1 MTDAPIAEKREHVI
15 TQHGETRSDPYHWM
29 RDDNWQDVLRDPTVL
44 RDDVRAH
51 LTAEVAYH
59 DEKTKHLGPLRDTL
73 FAEMRGRIKE
83 NDSSVPMRDGP
94 YEYYARFREGGQY
107 PLFCRRT
114 DENAEEHLYF
124 DGDKEGEGKDFF
136 SIGGIDISWDHE
148 LLAYSADVLG
158 SEYYDIR
165 IRRLSDGSELEE
177 VIPSTDGSTVWAK
190 DNKSFFYV
198 ERDDHQRPKR
208 VKHHTLGDDPSKDPV
223 IYEEE
228 SDEMFLG
235 IGETSSDA
243 FMVIEVGNGNTS
255 ECHVVPLDAPTE
267 PPRLIAARQRDV
279 LYSVD
284 HAGDHFYIHTNIGGA
299 VDFKIV
305 KVAVDNPSPEHWEDW
320 LPHAPG
326 TYVSGVVLFKDW
338 VVREERKDAR
348 PRIVVSRYDRTGEH
362 EIAFDQ
368 DAYSLGIVGWG
379 EFETDVVRFTYESP
393 RQPSQVFDYD
403 MATRVRTLK
412 KTQEVPSGH
421 NSDAYVVERIE
432 AKARDGAEVPV
443 VILRRA
449 DVEPN
454 GDLPVMLYGYG
465 AYGIYIDDSF
475 STGVLSLVDRGVTYA
490 VAHIRGGS
498 AKGRQWYLDGKLD
511 KKPNTFTDFND
522 AAQALIDAGY
532 TKRGRIVAYGGSAGG
547 LLVGA
552 SVNLD
557 PGLYGGIIGAVP
569 FVDVVST
576 ISDASLPLTP
586 PEWEEWG
593 DPINDKDAYGWI
605 SSYSPYDNI
614 KTGEAYPPVLATG
627 GLTDYRVTYW
637 EPAKW
642 IARLRDEATGG
653 PFLLRMNMTAGHGG
667 SAARFERLKERAS
680 DYAFALD
687 VLGCAETEPDR
698 GLDTPAA

>member
-1 MTDAPIAEKREHVI
+1 MTDAPIAEKREHLI
-15 TQHGETRSDPYHWM
+15 NQHGEVRDDPYHWM
-29 RDDNWQDVLRDPTVL
+29 RDDNWQEVLRDPTVL
-44 RDDVRAH
+44 RDDVREH
-51 LTAEVAYH
+51 LEAEGAYY
-59 DEKTKHLGPLRDTL
+59 KTQAEHLAGLREAL
-73 FAEMRGRIKE
+73 FKEMRGRIKE

-114 DENAEEHLYF
+114 GEGAEEHLYL

-136 SIGGIDISWDHE
+136 SLGGVDISWDHE
-148 LLAYSADVLG
+148 LLAYSADTLG

-165 IRRLSDGSELEE
+165 VRRLSDGKELED
-177 VIPSTDGSTVWAK
+177 VIPSTDGSAVWAK

-208 VKHHTLGDDPSKDPV
+208 VKHHTLGDDPSKDRVVYDEP
-223 IYEEE
+223 

-243 FMVIEVGNGNTS
+243 FMVIEIGNGNTS
-255 ECHVVPLDAPTE
+255 ECHVVDLSKPEEA
-267 PPRLIAARQRDV
+267 PRLIAPRQKDV

-284 HAGDHFYIHTNIGGA
+284 HAGEHFYIHTNAGGA

-305 KVAVDNPSPEHWEDW
+305 RAPVETAGPESWEDW

-348 PRIVVSRYDRTGEH
+348 PRIVVSRYDRSHEH
-362 EIAFDQ
+362 EIAFEQ

-379 EFETDVVRFTYESP
+379 EFETDTVRFTYESP
-393 RQPSQVFDYD
+393 RQPSQVFDYN
-403 MATRVRTLK
+403 MATRERVLR

-421 NSDAYVVERIE
+421 NTDAYVVERIE
-432 AKARDGAEVPV
+432 AKAGDGEEIPV
-443 VILRRA
+443 VVLRRA
-449 DVEPN
+449 DTELN
-454 GDLPVMLYGYG
+454 GDLPLLLYGYG
-465 AYGIYIDDSF
+465 AYGIYIDDDF
-475 STGVLSLVDRGVTYA
+475 STGVLSLVDRGVAYA

-498 AKGRQWYLDGKLD
+498 AKGRQWYLDGKLS
-511 KKPNTFTDFND
+511 KKKNTFTDFND

-557 PGLYGGIIGAVP
+557 PGLYGGVIGAVP

-605 SSYSPYDNI
+605 KAYSPYDNV
-614 KTGEAYPPVLATG
+614 KEGESYPPVLATG

-642 IARLRDEATGG
+642 IARLRDQAEGG
-653 PFLLRMNMTAGHGG
+653 PFILRMNMTAGHGG
-667 SAARFERLKERAS
+667 SAARFERLKERAA

-687 VLGCAETEPDR
+687 ILGCAEVEPDR
-698 GLDTPAA
+698 GLAN